1 MYELGIGYFCTWR
14 GKHSWPRT
22 TASHSFSLSL
32 SCASR
37 VHSIHFIRFV
47 YFTTGI
53 IYFNFNW
60 FQSILLFTFNYN
72 SVFPCHRTPSHI
84 AFVHNTC
91 FEREIEQTKLY
102 SLFYII
108 NCLLFMFNGNYFMCV
123 ITSTAH
129 TWCYWNSFRQAAGGY
144 LVGSFNS
151 FWIIAYS
158 MTLAMNTFKIDMNQL
173 DLRARYLLFR
183 FWSILSRFYSI
194 KRWIKLNCGLKHQF
208 QMEEYQFNTFK
219 IEHSMALCGR
229 QHKTIIKSIYFWYE
243 QINLSQEKGQ
253 SINYFMKCK
262 NKWLAKSSL
271 KHHTF
276 WGIHWVHFA
285 ASHLR
290 LSRIMAW
297 TYFYLV
303 CKRLHLLPSK

>member
-1 MYELGIGYFCTWR
+1 M
-14 GKHSWPRT
+14 
-22 TASHSFSLSL
+22 
-32 SCASR
+32 
-37 VHSIHFIRFV
+37 
-47 YFTTGI
+47 GI
-53 IYFNFNW
+53 I
-60 FQSILLFTFNYN
+60 S
-72 SVFPCHRTPSHI
+72 
-84 AFVHNTC
+84 
-91 FEREIEQTKLY
+91 
-102 SLFYII
+102 
-108 NCLLFMFNGNYFMCV
+108 CV

-129 TWCYWNSFRQAAGGY
+129 TWCYWNSFRQAAGGF
-144 LVGSFNS
+144 LVGSINS
-151 FWIIAYS
+151 FRIIAYS
-158 MTLAMNTFKIDMNQL
+158 MTLAMNTFNIDMNQL

-194 KRWIKLNCGLKHQF
+194 KHWIKLSCGLKHKF
-208 QMEEYQFNTFK
+208 QMEEYKFNTFK
-219 IEHSMALCGR
+219 IEHTMALCGR

-290 LSRIMAW
+290 LSRITAW
-297 TYFYLV
+297 TYFYLICTTLRKDFIYYHANSLLESFYWALCLEKALKLQTLLTSPLRRSFGCLFLSKIGV
-303 CKRLHLLPSK
+303 EVRFLSQCLFKFRILQRLSSATFFHEIVEMMWQLFEKSRSRKLQKHVDAVH